1 MGMQMASA
9 YIGSTFMP
17 PLFGLIAQH
26 ISIKLYPA
34 FLIGILLLM
43 ILMAEKLNK
52 LHSKGKMNQGI
63 AV

>member
-1 MGMQMASA
+1 MASA